1 MMKTAVRG
9 GERRI
14 RIKERPIYYFLPAF
28 LVLTILAVYPLFNNL
43 QLSLT
48 AKKTGDFTFAN
59 YQRLFSDKQFWNSM
73 EVTLKWVLFTVCME
87 LIMGFFM
94 AALVN
99 IRAPG
104 VKAYRALMII
114 PWMTPVIAVCA
125 VWKWMYNADYG
136 ILSTTINRVLNV
148 NWKFLSS
155 SAASLYCVG
164 IVTTWKHSPFVMLMM
179 LSGLQGISDDVY
191 EAAKL
196 DGCTGLSRL
205 FRITLPLM
213 FPIIRSLLL
222 VNIISAMNQYTTVKT
237 ITGGGPARKTQLI
250 QLYIYAKGIEAN
262 NFNYGAAA
270 STTFLVAVLIFAV
283 VYIKITEKA
292 EEEMY

>member
-1 MMKTAVRG
+1 MMKTAAAGRD
-9 GERRI
+9 RRL

-28 LVLTILAVYPLFNNL
+28 LVLGILAVYPLLNNL

-48 AKKTGDFTFAN
+48 AKKTGAFTLDN
-59 YQRLFSDKQFWNSM
+59 YQRLFKDKQFWNSM
-73 EVTLKWVLFTVCME
+73 QVTLKWVLFTVSME
-87 LIMGFFM
+87 LIMGFLT
-94 AALVN
+94 ASLVN

-104 VKAYRALMII
+104 VNAYRALMII

-125 VWKWMYNADYG
+125 VWKWMYNGDFG
-136 ILSTTINRVLNV
+136 ILSQTVNRLLGTD
-148 NWKFLSS
+148 WKFLSS
-155 SAASLYCVG
+155 SSAALYWLG

-179 LSGLQGISDDVY
+179 LSGLQGISEDVY

-196 DGCTGLSRL
+196 DGCTGVRKL
-205 FRITLPLM
+205 FSITLPLM
-213 FPIIRSLLL
+213 FPVIRSLLL

-250 QLYIYAKGIEAN
+250 QLYIYSKGIEAN

-270 STTFLVAVLIFAV
+270 STAFLVTVLIFAV
-283 VYIKITEKA
+283 IYIKVTEKA

>member
-1 MMKTAVRG
+1 MKSATINSG
-9 GERRI
+9 RRL

-28 LVLTILAVYPLFNNL
+28 LVLGILAIYPLVNNL

-48 AKKTGDFTFAN
+48 AKKTGEFTFAN
-59 YQRLFSDKQFWNSM
+59 YQRLFADKQFWNSM
-73 EVTLKWVLFTVCME
+73 QVTLKWVLFTVAME
-87 LIMGFFM
+87 LLMGFLM
-94 AALVN
+94 AVLVN

-104 VKAYRALMII
+104 VNVYRALMII

-125 VWKWMYNADYG
+125 VWKWMYNADFG
-136 ILSTTINRVLNV
+136 VLSTSINRALGTD
-148 NWKFLSS
+148 WKFLSS
-155 SAASLYCVG
+155 STAALYCLG

-179 LSGLQGISDDVY
+179 LSGLQGISEDVY

-196 DGCTGLSRL
+196 DGCTGFKKL

-250 QLYIYAKGIEAN
+250 QLYIYSKGIEAN

-270 STTFLVAVLIFAV
+270 STTFLVAVLIFAII
-283 VYIKITEKA
+283 YIKITEKA